1 MIYIH
6 TGHGPWQYSIHVI
19 FLSAPLRSL
28 SSPAPGPGDVDGDG
42 QVVITDVIGMI
53 SLVSSGAE
61 LPAYCDVN
69 GDGEVNITD
78 ITTLINMIVM
88 AE

>member
-1 MIYIH
+1 M
-6 TGHGPWQYSIHVI
+6 
-19 FLSAPLRSL
+19 
-28 SSPAPGPGDVDGDG
+28 DGDG